1 MLYFDFFD
9 SSGAKDAKHQYP
21 SERKEA
27 TSQSTSNSEAM
38 ERKSKLDELQQSS
51 RTNGER
57 KMKKARKNMRASG
70 MNEFE

>member
-9 SSGAKDAKHQYP
+9 SSGAKEAKHQYP

-27 TSQSTSNSEAM
+27 SQSTSNSEAM

-51 RTNGER
+51 RTNGTW

-70 MNEFE
+70 KNEFE